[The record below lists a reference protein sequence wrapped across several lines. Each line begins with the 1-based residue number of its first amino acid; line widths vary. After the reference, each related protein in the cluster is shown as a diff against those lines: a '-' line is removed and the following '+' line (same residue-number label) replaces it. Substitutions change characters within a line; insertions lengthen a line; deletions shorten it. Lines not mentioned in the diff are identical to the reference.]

1 MTCTPAKSSKAKKKL
16 YVENVRTAY
25 FRVSLGLS
33 KDEAKWPGVLK
44 EHGAMRGTLR
54 ERNSMT
60 D

>member
-1 MTCTPAKSSKAKKKL
+1 M
-16 YVENVRTAY
+16 ENVRIAD

-33 KDEAKWPGVLK
+33 KDEAKWPGVLR

>member
-1 MTCTPAKSSKAKKKL
+1 M
-16 YVENVRTAY
+16 ENVHTAD

-33 KDEAKWPGVLK
+33 KDKAKWPGVLR